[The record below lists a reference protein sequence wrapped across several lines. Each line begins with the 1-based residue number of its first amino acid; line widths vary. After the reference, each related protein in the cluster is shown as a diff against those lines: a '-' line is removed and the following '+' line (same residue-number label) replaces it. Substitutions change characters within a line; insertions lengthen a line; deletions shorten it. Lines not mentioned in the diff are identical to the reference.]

1 MAIGVVLVQA
11 RRIVNAADFAGKL
24 DAWRHNQEQP
34 WNRLRYHLVEANLL
48 EAIGAAGAVGG
59 LAILDIGGGD
69 GRDALPLARLGQTVT
84 VMDYVPEML
93 AEAKRRAAEADVADR
108 ITTRLVDLA
117 TGTLPV
123 AAGAF
128 DVVLCHNVIQYLADP
143 QPVLAACAAA
153 LRPAGWFSLLVPNP
167 ASEALRLALQQHDLS
182 GALAS
187 LDSTTQRNILFGAEV
202 RLHGLPALFA
212 MLEAAEL
219 DVVDYYGVRC
229 VNDYMGDDARKFSAE
244 GFEQLLALEQAMG
257 RRSPYRDIARL
268 WQILAR
274 PA

>member
-1 MAIGVVLVQA
+1 VAIGVVLVQA
-11 RRIVNAADFAGKL
+11 RRIVNATDFAGKL
-24 DAWRHNQEQP
+24 DAWRRNQEQP
-34 WNRLRYHLVEANLL
+34 WNLLRYRLVEATLL
-48 EAIGAAGAVGG
+48 GAIGERGPLQV
-59 LAILDIGGGD
+59 LDVGGGD
-69 GRDALPLARLGQTVT
+69 GRDALPLARLGHTVT

-93 AEAKRRAAEADVADR
+93 AEAERRAAEAGVGDR
-108 ITTRLVDLA
+108 IATRLVDLA
-117 TGTLPV
+117 AGTLPV

-153 LRPAGWFSLLVPNP
+153 LRPAGCFSLLVPNP
-167 ASEALRLALQQHDLS
+167 ASEALRLALQQHDLP
-182 GALAS
+182 GALAA
-187 LDSTTQRNILFGAEV
+187 LDSTTHRNILFGAEV
-202 RLHGLPALFA
+202 RLHDLPALFA
-212 MLEAAEL
+212 MLEAAGF

-229 VNDYMGDDARKFSAE
+229 VNDYMGDDARKFSTE

-274 PA
+274 RPA